1 VSAPYIRI
9 PYEMVGEHIGLI
21 RKLALNLEVYL
32 SGDVLDTLGPGSM
45 DELKNTLGSDI
56 ALTLHAPFMDL
67 SPGAV
72 DSKVRAATMER
83 FSQVF
88 DAARTLRPDA
98 IVFHSGYER
107 WKYALSPEAW
117 LEASMRT
124 WPGFIRRASEMGTRI
139 AMENVFED
147 EPDNLALLVGE
158 LGSGHFGICFDTGH
172 FNLFSRKPLSSWLEA
187 LGPHII
193 ELHLHDND
201 GGFDSHLPI
210 GEGIFDFGELF
221 RALKGRDLIHTIES
235 NTPEHVM
242 KSVESLRK
250 YAL

>member
-1 VSAPYIRI
+1 MPAPYVRI
-9 PYEMVGEHIGLI
+9 PYEMIGEHIGLI

-32 SGDVLDTLGPGSM
+32 SGELLDTLGPETING
-45 DELKNTLGSDI
+45 LRNTLGNDI
-56 ALTLHAPFMDL
+56 SLTIHAPFMDL

-72 DSKVRAATMER
+72 DSKVRAVTMER

-88 DAARTLRPDA
+88 DAAGALRPEA

-124 WPGFIRRASEMGTRI
+124 WPAFIRRASEMGTRI
-139 AMENVFED
+139 AVENVFED
-147 EPDNLALLVGE
+147 EPDNLALLMGE

-172 FNLFSRKPLSSWLEA
+172 FNLFSRRPLSQWLEA
-187 LGPHII
+187 LGKHII

-210 GEGIFDFGELF
+210 GEGMFDFGELF
-221 RALKGRDLIHTIES
+221 RSLWGREVIHTIES

-242 KSVESLRK
+242 KSMERLRR
-250 YAL
+250 YLL